1 MKLETFDEL
10 KQLIENNK
18 INKIEINVFSAESKM
33 YYHKTDDDVDLYFTK
48 SWCEENQDLLN
59 KIIEHIII
67 QYKDKKLIINS
78 GSLITDEVVRAI
90 SQNPHIEEVQ
100 FGNFFDSYTLKESHY
115 NILKDSVK
123 SIHSDGVEDSL
134 KYNFDEV
141 IGYNRKKNLIS
152 FYKYDDLQNGTIY
165 ITNPVDDEHM
175 EYLGCLGKDTQL
187 ILSPDVNVIDVI
199 DKLRCLGKNNQ
210 VTYRLN
216 GAKKRFNE
224 ELFKRNMSE
233 ENVILE
239 IGTQKYSLKDY
250 VEYEKIL
257 YSFIEPAQ
265 NMSPFEKYIYAYDI
279 TKKFK
284 KYKENKKDKMK
295 ARRVY
300 DILNNNYMVCV
311 GYSEFLGDL
320 LEKLGIENIEF
331 SVEVGLQPYK
341 AQAQLKNK
349 YGDKWKDMDKQEKY
363 ELIEEQKNFIPDSW
377 GGHSRRL
384 VHIVDEKYGINGL
397 YFADPT
403 WDNDLENDSYNYLL
417 MTSDEVLNSRK
428 KFKFLGTPQE
438 LFHCSSV
445 QEFNDKLN
453 TILNR
458 TKITQYMDHKTQFKH
473 VSLELLNI
481 IKKLDSKF
489 YNELYQ
495 KYQFIQDNNFKIEDI
510 YNIPQEMIDYLFD
523 IATYISSNVNNQVNG
538 KTILE
543 AVKNVYDT
551 IYVGGFSQEQMDSI
565 QTYNSELAE
574 RNFDVNK
581 FK

>member
-1 MKLETFDEL
+1 MNLETFDEI
-10 KQLIENNK
+10 KQLIESNK
-18 INKIEINVFSAESKM
+18 IKKIEISFFSSESKM
-33 YYHKTDDDVDLYFTK
+33 YYHKSEDGIDLYFTR
-48 SWCEENQDLLN
+48 SWREENQDLLN
-59 KIIEHIII
+59 KIITYIIDE
-67 QYKDKKLIINS
+67 YKDKKLVINS
-78 GSLITDEVVRAI
+78 GSIINDEVVKSIAH
-90 SQNPHIEEVQ
+90 NPNIEEVQ
-100 FGNFFDSYTLKESHY
+100 FGNFFDSYSLKERHY
-115 NILKDSVK
+115 KILKDSVK
-123 SIHSDGVEDSL
+123 IIHSESVDDSL

-141 IGYNRKKNLIS
+141 IGYNRRKNLIS
-152 FYKYDDLQNGTIY
+152 FYKYDDLQKEVLY
-165 ITNPVDDEHM
+165 ITNPIADEHM
-175 EYLGCLGKDTQL
+175 EYLSCLGNDTRL
-187 ILSPDVNVIDVI
+187 ILSPDVNVIDI
-199 DKLRCLGKNNQ
+199 IGKLRSLGKNNQ
-210 VTYRLN
+210 ITYRLS
-216 GAKKRFNE
+216 GSKRRFNE
-224 ELFKRNMSE
+224 EIFKRNMSE
-233 ENVILE
+233 ENVLLE
-239 IGTQKYSLKDY
+239 IGTEKYSLKDY
-250 VEYEKIL
+250 IEYEKLL
-257 YSFIEPAQ
+257 YSFIKPAQ

-284 KYKENKKDKMK
+284 KYKENKKDKIK

-311 GYSEFLGDL
+311 GYSELLGDL
-320 LEKLGIENIEF
+320 LEKLEIESIGF

-341 AQAQLKNK
+341 AHGQLKNK

-363 ELIEEQKNFIPDSW
+363 KLIEEQKNFIPDSY
-377 GGHSRRL
+377 GGHLRRL
-384 VHIVDEKYGINGL
+384 VHIVDEKYGINGI

-417 MTSDEVLNSRK
+417 MTSDEVLDSRK

-458 TKITQYMDHKTQFKH
+458 TRITQYMNHITQFEH
-473 VSLELLNI
+473 ISLELLNI

-495 KYQFIQDNNFKIEDI
+495 KYQFIKDNNFKIEDI
-510 YNIPQEMIDYLFD
+510 YNIPQEMTDYLYD

-538 KTILE
+538 KIILQ

-551 IYVGGFSQEQMDSI
+551 VYVGGISQKQIESI

-574 RNFDVNK
+574 RNFKENK